1 MNSGTTLYEEAAAL
15 RADVREIVILLENW
29 TQTADRNHAGGRCDK
44 RFVRILTKRST
55 GSRHA
60 AVEVQPLQP
69 ASAPMMARPEGQEQM
84 RHGTDDKRV
93 EIRHGEGRPGSV

>member
-1 MNSGTTLYEEAAAL
+1 MNSGTTLYEEAVAL

-69 ASAPMMARPEGQEQM
+69 ASAPMMGRPEGDAQKNGC
-84 RHGTDDKRV
+84 RISR
-93 EIRHGEGRPGSV
+93 I